1 MEQLCQSSVIFFIT
15 IIIIK
20 ARKGNIAAGRK
31 DVFFFFA
38 ALQIH
43 LSKNSVKHNDT
54 VAS

>member
-1 MEQLCQSSVIFFIT
+1 MEQLCQSSVIFFIN

-31 DVFFFFA
+31 DVFFA
-38 ALQIH
+38 VLQIH
-43 LSKNSVKHNDT
+43 LSKNSVKHNGT